1 MRNHRVLSVL
11 SIAMPVGFA
20 LLLGGCAAARPP
32 TEAIAAADM
41 AVRKAESSGAGQH
54 AALEMHRAR
63 EGLEEAKE
71 KADHKRTYDT
81 ARHLAEKARADAEL
95 AEAKS
100 RAAMAGTAAD
110 EENKTLDALR
120 SESERGLSE

>member
-1 MRNHRVLSVL
+1 MRNHRVLSLL

-20 LLLGGCAAARPP
+20 LVLGGCAAARPP
-32 TEAIAAADM
+32 TEEIAAADI
-41 AVRKAESSGAGQH
+41 AVQKAETSGAGQH

-100 RAAMAGTAAD
+100 RAAMAGTAAE

-120 SESERGLSE
+120 SESERGLSK